1 MAVASRP
8 AGELPESVQALAE
21 AMSQRGE
28 LVAVARAFHPEAEL
42 LRLHW
47 GERRGRLAERF
58 VGHPAIAAWL
68 ARSPEGVRFEVLP
81 PVTVDEGELVVRYA
95 ITVADFRNQGTW
107 RLALHPDGRIHRLE
121 HQPDD
126 LPPEPA
132 SVQP

>member
-1 MAVASRP
+1 MADASP
-8 AGELPESVQALAE
+8 FAGELPESVQALAE

-28 LVAVARAFHPEAEL
+28 PAAVARAFHPEAEL

-47 GERRGRLAERF
+47 GERRGLLAERF
-58 VGHPAIAAWL
+58 VGHPAIGGWL
-68 ARSPEGVRFEVLP
+68 ARSPAGVRFQALP
-81 PVTVDEGELVVRYA
+81 PVTVDEGALVVRYA

-107 RLALHPDGRIHRLE
+107 RLALHPDGRILRLE
-121 HQPDD
+121 HLPDD

>member
-1 MAVASRP
+1 MAVASP
-8 AGELPESVQALAE
+8 LAGELPEIVQALAE

-28 LVAVARAFHPEAEL
+28 PAAVARAFHPEAEL
-42 LRLHW
+42 RRLHW
-47 GERRGRLAERF
+47 GARRGQLAESF

-68 ARSPEGVRFEVLP
+68 ARSPAGVRFEALL
-81 PVTVDEGELVVRYA
+81 PVTAEEGALVVRYA
-95 ITVADFRNQGTW
+95 ITVADFHNQGTW
-107 RLALHPDGRIHRLE
+107 RLALDPGGRILRLE